1 MAARY
6 TIHDTG
12 MTGQIG
18 AYNEWCRDGGTHHGR
33 AFGMSSAHRS
43 LLVLSLV
50 GLACTAYGQDIF
62 TIAGVP
68 YGHRKAVDGQ
78 PVLNAPLNSVYG
90 LLFDHGTGRLLFHD
104 QTLVERVEPDGSL
117 LALVG
122 RGEPQD
128 GSRADGTLAS
138 NLQIAILRGMA
149 QDAAGNLYLADA
161 GAGLVFR
168 VALDGRVTTFA
179 GGGTRSGP
187 QSDGGPATAA
197 RLSSPRGMVFDSQG
211 NLDIAEPSCDC
222 IRQVSTA
229 GIISTVYTVSG
240 SPGTGPGEVE
250 GLSIDAQDN
259 LYLTEWRGHT
269 VLRIGAKGSVT
280 TIAGIG
286 VAGFSGDGG
295 PATAAQ
301 LYGPSAVAIASDGT
315 VYIADSGNNRVRK
328 VALDGTISTI
338 AGTGSSLGNIFFPPT
353 FRTCA
358 FSGDGGL
365 ATNANLCD
373 PAQLAFDQAGGLYVA
388 DFGNGRVRRISPA
401 GIIATVA
408 GSGQLVPLG
417 LSGGLFDASPAD
429 PFSSGDGGPAIH
441 ATFDRI
447 GAAIFDAAGNLYVS
461 DSGGNR
467 VRKIAPDGTI
477 NTLAGTGQAG
487 YSGDGGPALQ
497 ATLFGAGPLAADP
510 KSDLY
515 VITGD
520 SRVRKITVDGTIHPV
535 AGTGT
540 GTGLNRSQGDGGP
553 AVNATLN
560 EPGGVAFDA
569 KGNIYI
575 ADTSN
580 ARLRKIDTSGIITTI
595 VGPGVQGTDYY
606 NAVAVDPQGNI
617 FLAWTHA
624 AVYPAVVTNAI
635 SGMVLRVNPDGTLS
649 RVVGNG
655 QPCTGGPFGAQFAF
669 DGMPA
674 SDVQLCEVTSMMID
688 KNGVMYLPYGAQI
701 LRVTNDGIIHTVAG
715 NAFAT
720 AIGDGGPAL
729 DAGLNASFPGTPT
742 FDSNG
747 NMVIPE
753 PGLDRIREV
762 TATPYRLSLSLDDP
776 NSTASQPPTWRIATS
791 ANFLEPFP
799 YAVRVST
806 DDGGSWLSVNRLTG
820 LVGEPI
826 TVSVNPAGLASGSYH
841 GTVSVTVE
849 GGVSQQVNVPV
860 TLSVPLP

>member
-1 MAARY
+1 
-6 TIHDTG
+6 
-12 MTGQIG
+12 
-18 AYNEWCRDGGTHHGR
+18 
-33 AFGMSSAHRS
+33 MSSAHRS
-43 LLVLSLV
+43 LLMLSLV
-50 GLACTAYGQDIF
+50 GLACTAYGQNIF

-68 YGHRKAVDGQ
+68 YGHRKTVDGQ
-78 PVLNAPLNSVYG
+78 PALHTPLNFVYG
-90 LLFDHGTGRLLFHD
+90 LLFDHVTGQMLFHD
-104 QTLVERVEPDGSL
+104 QTLVERVESDGSL

-128 GSRADGTLAS
+128 ATTADGTLAS
-138 NLQIAILRGMA
+138 NLRITVLRGMA

-161 GAGLVFR
+161 GAGRVYR
-168 VALDGRVTTFA
+168 VAGDGRVSIFA

-187 QSDGGPATAA
+187 ESDGGPATAA
-197 RLSSPRGMVFDSQG
+197 QLRSPRGMVFDSKG
-211 NLDIAEPSCDC
+211 NLDIAETSCDC
-222 IRQVSTA
+222 IRQVSPA
-229 GIISTVYTVSG
+229 GIISTVYTLSG
-240 SPGTGPGEVE
+240 SPGTGLGQVE

-259 LYLTEWRGHT
+259 LYLTEWIGHT
-269 VLRIGAKGSVT
+269 VLRIGANGSVT
-280 TIAGIG
+280 TIAGTG
-286 VAGFSGDGG
+286 AAGFSGDGG
-295 PATAAQ
+295 PARAAQ

-338 AGTGSSLGNIFFPPT
+338 AGTGSSIGNILLPQIFQ
-353 FRTCA
+353 TCE

-365 ATNANLCD
+365 ATSANLCD
-373 PAQLAFDQAGGLYVA
+373 PAQLAFDKAGGLCVA
-388 DFGNGRVRRISPA
+388 DFGNARVRRISPE

-408 GSGQLVPLG
+408 GNGQFVPVG
-417 LSGGLFDASPAD
+417 QTGGAISYSPLS

-441 ATFDRI
+441 ATFNRV
-447 GAAIFDAAGNLYVS
+447 GGAIFDAAGNLYVS

-467 VRKIAPDGTI
+467 IRKIAPDGI
-477 NTLAGTGQAG
+477 ISPFAGTGQAG
-487 YSGDGGPALQ
+487 YSGDGGSALQ
-497 ATLFGAGPLAADP
+497 ATLFGAGPLAVDP
-510 KSDLY
+510 KGDLY
-515 VITGD
+515 LITGD
-520 SRVRKITVDGTIHPV
+520 SRVRKITADGTIHLV

-540 GTGLNRSQGDGGP
+540 GVGLDRAQGDGGP

-569 KGNIYI
+569 QGNIYI

-595 VGPGVQGTDYY
+595 AGPGQQGTDYY

-617 FLAWTHA
+617 FLGWTHA
-624 AVYPAVVTNAI
+624 AVYPAVATNAV
-635 SGMVLRVNPDGTLS
+635 SGMVLRVNPGGTLS

-655 QPCTGGPFGAQFAF
+655 QPCTGGPANTQFVF

-674 SDVQLCEVTSMMID
+674 SDAQLCEVRSIMID
-688 KNGVMYLPYGAQI
+688 KDGVMYLPYGSQI
-701 LRVTNDGIIHTVAG
+701 LRVTTDGIIHTVAG
-715 NAFAT
+715 NALAT

-729 DAGLNASFPGTPT
+729 DAGLNTGDPGTPT

-762 TATPYRLSLSLDDP
+762 TATPYRLTLSLDSIG
-776 NSTASQPPTWRIATS
+776 STGSQAQTKLIATS

-826 TVSVNPAGLASGSYH
+826 TVSVNPAGLVSGSYH
-841 GTVSVTVE
+841 GTISVTAE

-860 TLSVPLP
+860 TLSVPSP